1 MTKLLKITTTRYDV
15 PQIVAP
21 HNDEEAPPL
30 PRRRASFLPRSDA
43 IETPYPRK
51 QNSSPLPQHKIY
63 ERGHI
68 YSRSW
73 NAEFYDENEDRQ
85 YRQRYA
91 EDIRIEDPRRYYHS
105 GGQSSHSKLPPPLPP
120 PPIPSHMLVP
130 PQITFTRQTKSFDSP
145 NSTSP
150 SAFSND
156 LIPSSPTQ
164 RYPLSLER
172 RSFSE
177 RDRQQQQQQHHH
189 QINRQTILQPTSEVS
204 RECQGLWQARNVLEF
219 TSPQNLSTDLSDDGP
234 SVISTSFE
242 SNTESLHLGDS
253 KQKIQTSKGKPLL
266 DLPRQS
272 SNADTKRQKYRSL
285 LEYRQLQRTCPE
297 TNSFE
302 SATSDSTS
310 KFGSSL
316 DSANSEELKKQQP
329 HKPKGPRYRSMMHL
343 TRKPTN
349 LQKTIAKRTFSA
361 KYIATKSLIR
371 PFFNQEIAT
380 GRDLGIPVIPSRA
393 SCEIQ
398 RDYSVDIKSDSLFRD
413 FVRVDPRFEN
423 SKSKPVQIDYPK
435 GFKPAPR
442 RRSSQ
447 IMLAMAQYRSADNAT
462 FQYQQHQQ
470 HFQPN
475 LRLPASPE
483 IKGSH
488 HNIYPY

>member
-1 MTKLLKITTTRYDV
+1 MITTRYDV

-21 HNDEEAPPL
+21 HNDEDEVAPPL
-30 PRRRASFLPRSDA
+30 PRRRASFLPRSEA

-73 NAEFYDENEDRQ
+73 NAEFYDENEDRE

-91 EDIRIEDPRRYYHS
+91 EELRIEDPRRYYHS
-105 GGQSSHSKLPPPLPP
+105 GGGGQSHPKFPSVPP
-120 PPIPSHMLVP
+120 PPFPAPPPVPSHMLVP

-145 NSTSP
+145 NITPTTGFDPHSSTT
-150 SAFSND
+150 
-156 LIPSSPTQ
+156 LISPSSPS
-164 RYPLSLER
+164 RYPSLER

-177 RDRQQQQQQHHH
+177 RERQQS
-189 QINRQTILQPTSEVS
+189 INSLRRQPSNIIIQPASEVS
-204 RECQGLWQARNVLEF
+204 RECQGLWQARNVLESHKIF
-219 TSPQNLSTDLSDDGP
+219 IPQQNNNNNISTDLSDDGP
-234 SVISTSFE
+234 TSAVSTSFE

-253 KQKIQTSKGKPLL
+253 KKKNQSPKNKHPPLL

-272 SNADTKRQKYRSL
+272 SNADAKRQKYRSL
-285 LEYRQLQRTCPE
+285 LAYRQLQRTCPE
-297 TNSFE
+297 NSSFD
-302 SATSDSTS
+302 SAASDSTS

-316 DSANSEELKKQQP
+316 DSANSEESQK

-343 TRKPTN
+343 TRKPTTN

-371 PFFNQEIAT
+371 PFFHQ
-380 GRDLGIPVIPSRA
+380 GA

-413 FVRVDPRFEN
+413 FVRVDPRFEYP
-423 SKSKPVQIDYPK
+423 KIKKQQQQPQTIPIDYPQ

-462 FQYQQHQQ
+462 TFQYPQLSHVNL
-470 HFQPN
+470 PN
-475 LRLPASPE
+475 LRFPPTR
-483 IKGSH
+483 
-488 HNIYPY
+488 PPF